1 MYDVAR
7 FWLNRGVAGFRLD
20 AINTLF
26 EDPNLTDN
34 PVKEPGKVNAYGD
47 PILDN
52 VHNHSLPEVHDV
64 LRELRAVLDSYPG
77 HRVLI
82 GETSGNDVAEISAM
96 YGKNLDEIQLP
107 MNFFFA
113 FVNKLSAPEFR
124 KQIAAWDKNPAGG
137 WPVYLFSNH
146 DQVRHY
152 VRYGDGTHNDQ
163 IAKLMAAMMFTL
175 RGTPIMYYGE
185 EIGME
190 NNDPQRVEDVKD
202 PIGKIGWPKD
212 KGRDGERTP
221 IQWTAG
227 EHAGFSKVDPWLPV
241 AANYKTHNVAVEEKD
256 PNSILSFYKA
266 LIHLRHANDALK
278 NGSYVPVN
286 ENDPNMLSYLR
297 KTDNGSVL
305 VALNMSATPQQL
317 KYDVSAQGI
326 KQARA
331 ATLLATP
338 PQTGKQVALDAITLP
353 AFGVYIGELR

>member
-1 MYDVAR
+1 
-7 FWLNRGVAGFRLD
+7 
-20 AINTLF
+20 
-26 EDPNLTDN
+26 
-34 PVKEPGKVNAYGD
+34 
-47 PILDN
+47 
-52 VHNHSLPEVHDV
+52 
-64 LRELRAVLDSYPG
+64 
-77 HRVLI
+77 
-82 GETSGNDVAEISAM
+82 
-96 YGKNLDEIQLP
+96 
-107 MNFFFA
+107 
-113 FVNKLSAPEFR
+113 
-124 KQIAAWDKNPAGG
+124 
-137 WPVYLFSNH
+137 
-146 DQVRHY
+146 
-152 VRYGDGTHNDQ
+152 
-163 IAKLMAAMMFTL
+163 MAAMMFTL

-221 IQWTAG
+221 MQWTAG